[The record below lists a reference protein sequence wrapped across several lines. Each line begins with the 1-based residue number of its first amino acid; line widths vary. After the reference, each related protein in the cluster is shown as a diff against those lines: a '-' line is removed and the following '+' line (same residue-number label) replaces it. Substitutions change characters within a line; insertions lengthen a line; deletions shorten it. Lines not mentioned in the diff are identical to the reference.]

1 MVVRK
6 VKVNDILK
14 RCIFLSYNWGCNNS
28 TQKIAAPLCQRIL
41 LETEMTYWL
50 DIKGGMGFGDE
61 LIKEM
66 REGVAGCVIV
76 LLLISDAFCNSANCL
91 REFVHTANLRK
102 HVIPVLVSDKGP
114 TRTGPSGWTGA
125 YVSGD
130 TDWWKHAERICT
142 SKDPDAS
149 DKDIPWSYL
158 ASFTPIDLRQESLQA
173 DGSLQDDSP
182 AAHEVIERIMKRFF
196 RSG

>member
-1 MVVRK
+1 
-6 VKVNDILK
+6 
-14 RCIFLSYNWGCNNS
+14 
-28 TQKIAAPLCQRIL
+28 
-41 LETEMTYWL
+41 MTYWL
-50 DIKGGMGFGDE
+50 DVKGGMGFGDE
-61 LIKEM
+61 LITQM

-76 LLLISDAFCNSANCL
+76 LLLISDAFCNSANCI
-91 REFVHTANLRK
+91 REFVHTVNLRK

-130 TDWWKHAERICT
+130 NDWWKHAERICT
-142 SKDPDAS
+142 SKDPDAP
-149 DKDIPWSYL
+149 DKVIPWSYL